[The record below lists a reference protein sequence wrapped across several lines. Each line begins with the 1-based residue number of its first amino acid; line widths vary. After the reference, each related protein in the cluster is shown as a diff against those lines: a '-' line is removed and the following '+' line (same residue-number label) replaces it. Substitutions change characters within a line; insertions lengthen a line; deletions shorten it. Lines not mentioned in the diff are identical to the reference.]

1 MHIKSIPTGCWALVW
16 NPLTAKPKNG
26 HVKPKPNT
34 PNNALCSSCYVVFG
48 GPRPS
53 GQNPDIAAKK
63 NAFTSLSYGL
73 LKVVRS

>member
-1 MHIKSIPTGCWALVW
+1 MHIKSIPTECWALVW

-26 HVKPKPNT
+26 HENPNRI
-34 PNNALCSSCYVVFG
+34 PPIMPFVHHVVFG

-63 NAFTSLSYGL
+63 TAFTSLSYGL